1 LSFYDKFPMKI
12 PNTKRI
18 EMDEEG
24 ILYFGN
30 HSFNFV
36 FLSQFQT
43 ISWAYTKK
51 GFGKKKTKTEDKKEL
66 R

>member
-1 LSFYDKFPMKI
+1 MKI
-12 PNTKRI
+12 PKTKRI

-43 ISWAYTKK
+43 IS
-51 GFGKKKTKTEDKKEL
+51 
-66 R
+66 